1 MKTKIITLASILILL
16 SVNLKAN
23 TEGEVKKTN
32 SARVEIVKDYIKNVI
47 ANEKIEYAKMQK
59 EELIAMEA
67 YISEQGDIMVENM
80 NFSNY
85 FWAESVKQKLEKI
98 NIHDATD
105 ISGER
110 FVLKFKY
117 YQK

>member
-23 TEGEVKKTN
+23 TDGEVTKTN
-32 SARVEIVKDYIKNVI
+32 SARIEIVKDYIKNVI
-47 ANEKIEYAKMQK
+47 ANEKIESDKMQK
-59 EELIAMEA
+59 EELMAMEA
-67 YISEQGDIMVENM
+67 YISDQGTIMVESM

-98 NIHDATD
+98 NIHDATN

-110 FVLKFKY
+110 FILKFKY
-117 YQK
+117 SQK